1 MDKRRRPAALLA
13 SEAAAAHQRL
23 CDEAGTL
30 SEPLRQPQQEGRLL
44 QRAWA
49 AGSAV
54 QPPGASAHASSPAVP
69 PRTSFSARPGGL
81 QAARGLEVWA
91 RSGDRSAGPP
101 VSMATPLVRPPW
113 RMQPRPALPS
123 LSCPRV
129 QAPHGREDWQD
140 CAAPAEPAPPPS
152 RRPAKVGGIA
162 PAPRLCARHQ
172 LSYSLRLPC
181 RVPAWPCSPPPRCSR
196 AHPLLSS
203 TSYRL
208 TLTRQRRL
216 RAARRPPPHLRLR
229 PPCFPPSSFW
239 PPCRRRLLLR
249 SSRPRRRSARSC
261 CPRTRAAPRQPTP
274 TSSTPWRRCVSR
286 LRPRLATL
294 ISDFTLR
301 PVQAGPG
308 SAKLAPAAL
317 ASRTASYTFD
327 ESCVPPAFDLLGG
340 GAAAAGP
347 TATRASQAS
356 TCCFSAEPAHTFVP
370 ACSAAVCPRC
380 PAVPSLCLSCCRNSN
395 SSGAAAPP
403 PSSPI

>member
-69 PRTSFSARPGGL
+69 PRTSFSARPGAL

-101 VSMATPLVRPPW
+101 VSVATPLVRPPW
-113 RMQPRPALPS
+113 RMHPCPALPS

-140 CAAPAEPAPPPS
+140 CAALAEPAPPPS

-162 PAPRLCARHQ
+162 HAPRLCAWHQ

-181 RVPAWPCSPPPRCSR
+181 RVPAWPSPPPRCSP
-196 AHPLLSS
+196 AVVNLVSS
-203 TSYRL
+203 DSDTAASP
-208 TLTRQRRL
+208 
-216 RAARRPPPHLRLR
+216 ARRPPP
-229 PPCFPPSSFW
+229 SS
-239 PPCRRRLLLR
+239 
-249 SSRPRRRSARSC
+249 
-261 CPRTRAAPRQPTP
+261 AP
-274 TSSTPWRRCVSR
+274 
-286 LRPRLATL
+286 
-294 ISDFTLR
+294 
-301 PVQAGPG
+301 
-308 SAKLAPAAL
+308 
-317 ASRTASYTFD
+317 
-327 ESCVPPAFDLLGG
+327 
-340 GAAAAGP
+340 
-347 TATRASQAS
+347 
-356 TCCFSAEPAHTFVP
+356 
-370 ACSAAVCPRC
+370 
-380 PAVPSLCLSCCRNSN
+380 
-395 SSGAAAPP
+395 APP
-403 PSSPI
+403 PSVFSPVVVLAPVSTAAAVAFVETPAQVGPQLLSAHTGSAPTTHANFVHSLAPVRLEAAASARDPDL